1 MAYFVAAKWQQIP
14 MAKPLF
20 SVSQTVLRGE
30 SVWVASVSQRVTGK
44 RHRLFAGSKADATRA
59 ANEFLASHQQFGAEG
74 QINAQERALLAR
86 WRGRLSLDEM
96 EHALRV
102 ASEKLAT
109 SGSKSILEAAE
120 LWLEEQKP
128 GWKPR
133 TLTGNRQQIG
143 ILCRDLG
150 GVALADLTP
159 DEIAQH
165 IRARGASARNQWGVV
180 AAFLRWCRTPKG
192 WMSGNPMEQL
202 RPPARQT
209 KRKEVFTPEDL
220 RALLEGS
227 PAPFRRLIALQALA
241 GLRHSEAVRAQ
252 VRDLDL
258 AQGIL
263 YVGELKTSARGLR
276 ERYVTL
282 PPAALAWLRASD
294 LGKTGRVVGAN
305 ERNTRR
311 WIEDAKAIV
320 GHWPHNVLRRSFGSH
335 HLAAFQDAARTAA
348 LMGHTSAETTYS
360 KYYRA
365 IPQPVGAAWFGVFPL
380 GGRDGR
386 NANKRPAE

>member
-1 MAYFVAAKWQQIP
+1 

-20 SVSQTVLRGE
+20 LVSQINVRGE
-30 SVWVASVSQRVTGK
+30 AFWVASFSVRVTGK
-44 RHRLFAGSKADATRA
+44 RHRIYAASKAEATRA
-59 ANEFLASHQQFGAEG
+59 ANEFLAGRQQFGAEG

-86 WRGRLSLDEM
+86 WRGRLSLEQM

-102 ASEKLAT
+102 EAGKLAT
-109 SGSKSILEAAE
+109 SGDKTIEEAAE
-120 LWLEEQKP
+120 LWLAEQKP
-128 GWKPR
+128 AWKPR

-143 ILCRDLG
+143 ILCRELG
-150 GVALADLTP
+150 GVPLADLTP
-159 DEIAQH
+159 DQIAQH

-192 WMSGNPMEQL
+192 FMAGNPMEQL
-202 RPPARQT
+202 RPPTRQT
-209 KRKEVFTPEDL
+209 KRKEVFTPGQL
-220 RALLEGS
+220 RALLDAS

-252 VRDLDL
+252 VTDLDV

-282 PPAALAWLRASD
+282 CPAALAWLRASD
-294 LGKTGRVVGAN
+294 LGKSGRIVGAN
-305 ERNTRR
+305 DRNTRR
-311 WIEDAKAIV
+311 WLEEAKAIV
-320 GHWPHNVLRRSFGSH
+320 GDWPHNVLRRSFGSH
-335 HLAAFQDAARTAA
+335 HLAAFQDAAKTAA

-365 IPQPVGAAWFGVFPL
+365 IPQPVGAAWFDVFPL
-380 GGRDGR
+380 DGRDGR
-386 NANKRPAE
+386 NADE